1 MYRMHKPLQRTQFQY
16 LQHEAAAAECLFM
29 KDPLFGR
36 TSVWWII
43 LATTLISVMVA
54 LQEQF
59 RDLVKACEGLVE
71 NSDED
76 LVPS

>member
-1 MYRMHKPLQRTQFQY
+1 MR
-16 LQHEAAAAECLFM
+16 
-29 KDPLFGR
+29 DPLFGR

-43 LATTLISVMVA
+43 LAPTVISVMVA